1 MSKRKGE
8 KTWSV
13 RVRRRSGLIAG
24 LAMILL
30 SFFMP
35 LLFTIENFQVVHFWR
50 KALETGER
58 LELISAALGLV
69 ALNSVRAL
77 PHYCGAFLVAD
88 ALGFRHK
95 EKDAWYCNAAL
106 VIVLLFIIYRSID
119 LIYGVY
125 YDFGLPAIAAASFI
139 ILFNR
144 LDYNYVS
151 VRKKTMLVA
160 MKLIAWQF
168 LDVMPI
174 ASALPVGR
182 GEVSQSI
189 KQIGQFLE
197 GEHALNIMGG
207 IGILLFACAA
217 FVLLM
222 LLRDENYLREM
233 EALKEQ
239 NDAIRNRAYLNE
251 LHNRTYQEVQHLV
264 HDLKAPLT
272 VVETLVGVCKLENE
286 MDGREEQVDLM
297 NRVENAVDQM
307 SEMISEILYRDKTS
321 VITVD
326 KLLKRVLAQLSIEDY
341 ADSIHLEVAC
351 PEAMVR
357 VNRILF
363 TRILVNLVQNAAHAA
378 AENRPLRIVLRAS
391 TQEEYVRFEVED
403 NGCGIAKQEAE
414 NIWNRGYSGNGSS
427 GLGLSFVR
435 DVVTR
440 MGASVEMR
448 SKVGEGSTFVV
459 QLAKEA

>member
-1 MSKRKGE
+1 MSKGKGE
-8 KTWSV
+8 RTWSV

-35 LLFTIENFQVVHFWR
+35 LLFTIRNFRVVHFWSE
-50 KALETGER
+50 ALETGER

-88 ALGFRHK
+88 ALEFRHK
-95 EKDAWYCNAAL
+95 GKNAWYCNAAL
-106 VIVLLFIIYRSID
+106 VLVLLFIIYRSID

-160 MKLIAWQF
+160 MELIAWQF

-189 KQIGQFLE
+189 KQIGLVLE

-239 NDAIRNRAYLNE
+239 NDAIRDRAYINE

-272 VVETLVGVCKLENE
+272 VVETLVGACKLESE
-286 MDGREEQVDLM
+286 MEGHDEQVELM

-326 KLLKRVLAQLSIEDY
+326 KLLKRVLAQLSIEEY
-341 ADSIHLEVAC
+341 ADSIHLAVAC
-351 PEAMVR
+351 PEAQVR

-363 TRILVNLVQNAAHAA
+363 TRVLVNLVQNAAHAA
-378 AENRPLRIVLRAS
+378 ADRPLRIVLRAS
-391 TQEEYVRFEVED
+391 AGEDYVRFEVED
-403 NGCGIAKQEAE
+403 NGRGIAEQAAGK
-414 NIWNRGYSGNGSS
+414 IWDRGYSGTGSS
-427 GLGLSFVR
+427 GLGLAFVR
-435 DVVTR
+435 DVVTG

-448 SKVGEGSTFVV
+448 SKVGEGSTFAIR
-459 QLAKEA
+459 LTKEA